1 MSAWL
6 GVVSAAHVRR
16 AQSLGIAQINHGS
29 RAGLARM
36 RAGDALVYYSPVE
49 ERGDTEPLRAFTA
62 YGTIADDEITAVE
75 VTPTATDPTV
85 LDEQVRFAEDIGQ
98 IVVGVD
104 IDAVEVGWVAG
115 SSATPRGF
123 NDALRQI
130 KEQADEP

>member
-29 RAGLARM
+29 RPGLARM

-62 YGTIADDEITAVE
+62 YGTIADDEI
-75 VTPTATDPTV
+75 
-85 LDEQVRFAEDIGQ
+85 
-98 IVVGVD
+98 
-104 IDAVEVGWVAG
+104 W
-115 SSATPRGF
+115 
-123 NDALRQI
+123 
-130 KEQADEP
+130 QADEGDFQPYRRRVLYAATRPAPLERLREKLHLTADPHWGYLLRRGLLPLDDHDTGLIRESMQL